1 MTEDLRPCG
10 DPGSSGFR
18 VDCYPFYLLNRAVG
32 RYNTLIEA
40 ELRKIGVDIPTW
52 RVLMILGERA
62 PQPIGQVARLAVI
75 NLSTMMRIVERMTK
89 AKLVESIPSASDG
102 RITELKL
109 TAGGNRKLAA
119 ARKVTAPIYKR
130 LIRDFSAKEFSNLL
144 DVLNRL
150 YDNLDAPRS
159 ER

>member
-62 PQPIGQVARLAVI
+62 PQPTGQVARLAVI